1 MQNKNSK
8 AWGLSIK
15 TVRKNSLEKSKY
27 LNLPDL
33 QFFQWCHQRFGL
45 NKGVYNTID
54 NWFYDY
60 GIVNILHRR
69 IYLLAFLDFV
79 KDAGLKQDN
88 HKFIRF
94 GNGGLIRK
102 LHEFI
107 REKENEKYII

>member
-1 MQNKNSK
+1 M
-8 AWGLSIK
+8 
-15 TVRKNSLEKSKY
+15 SKY

-33 QFFQWCHQRFGL
+33 RFFQWCHQQFGL

-69 IYLLAFLDFV
+69 IYLLAFLEFV
-79 KDAGLKQDN
+79 KNTGLKTDN
-88 HKFIRF
+88 QKFIRF

-102 LHEFI
+102 LDEFI
-107 REKENEKYII
+107 KEKENEKFII